1 MLDLS
6 TAIHIRFKEKLP
18 FYIPNGMIQLLNE
31 KCEEF
36 FYQNKTD
43 LELTFIDE
51 YSTQRLFVDQ
61 ESAEEWAKI
70 VQTEADKNN
79 VEITEIKIFDIS

>member
-1 MLDLS
+1 MRPLQK
-6 TAIHIRFKEKLP
+6 AIHIRFKEKIP
-18 FYIPNGMIQLLNE
+18 FCAPYEMIHLLNE

-36 FYQNKTD
+36 FYQDKTD

-51 YSTQRLFVDQ
+51 YTTQRLFVDQ

-70 VQTEADKNN
+70 MQDEADKNN
-79 VEITEIKIFDIS
+79 VEITEIKIFDI